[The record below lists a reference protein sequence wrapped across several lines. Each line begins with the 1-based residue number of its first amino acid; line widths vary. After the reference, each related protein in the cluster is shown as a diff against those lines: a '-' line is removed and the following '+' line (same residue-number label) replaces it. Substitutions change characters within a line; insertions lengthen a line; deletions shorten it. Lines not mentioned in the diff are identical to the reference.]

1 MLPRNIRVASLQ
13 SSESRLKIVTFWDP
27 ISVTYTS
34 SAVPIS
40 SSVGAPSLANATALR
55 HLQSLLSSNL
65 D

>member
-1 MLPRNIRVASLQ
+1 MLPLKINVANLQ
-13 SSESRLKIVTFWDP
+13 SSESLLKIVTFYDP

-40 SSVGAPSLANATALR
+40 SSVGAPNLASAYASK
-55 HLQSLLSSNL
+55 HLHNLLSSNF